1 MNHNSHQAKCI
12 VDAIH
17 GSILVKPK
25 VRKFVDLPIFQRL
38 AHVSQLTSTA
48 YIFPCA
54 NHTRKEHCLGAMS
67 IASKYAYFLKLD
79 KGSRFSL
86 QIAALYHDIGHGPYS
101 HSWDSTVY
109 SLLYPGVHKGHD
121 VHRLKILEGLYVTKP
136 ELFVNEE
143 NYCNIRGIW
152 QKKNLALSAILQGP
166 VGVDRMDFVRRDA
179 RNTGTQH
186 FGSID
191 IDRVI
196 YNTSIHMLNDTQV
209 LCYHSKIIP
218 DIIQGLRSRL
228 DMYQQVYLHK
238 AVVAAAVL
246 IEAMIM
252 HANDYCGFANRTDD
266 ISKFQYLAD
275 DFILNEILSSTCD
288 ELALS
293 RIYGKALYERRLP
306 KMISERKIIVSLKT
320 SKGLTVEDESIPSLE
335 ILHEPDVGTG
345 DITGLKLIWRS
356 RILSND
362 FVSEFNK
369 YKIHVEVTDNEI
381 VPFGDY
387 WRPDFPIKSYYL
399 ERVYAYT

>member
-1 MNHNSHQAKCI
+1 MNDQPKCI
-12 VDAIH
+12 VDTIH
-17 GSILVKPK
+17 GSILVRSKI
-25 VRKFVDLPIFQRL
+25 RKFVDLPIFQRL

-54 NHTRKEHCLGAMS
+54 NHTRKEHCLGAYS
-67 IASKYAYFLKLD
+67 IASKYANYLKLD
-79 KGSRFSL
+79 KSQRFSL
-86 QIAALYHDIGHGPYS
+86 QVAALFHDIGHGPYS

-109 SLLYPGVHKGHD
+109 SILYPGVHKGHD
-121 VHRLKILEGLYVTKP
+121 VHRLKILESLYTSQPEIFGL
-136 ELFVNEE
+136 VNTQE
-143 NYCNIRGIW
+143 NYNMIRKIW
-152 QKKNLALSAILQGP
+152 QKGNLALSAILQGP

-179 RNTGTQH
+179 HNTGTQH

-196 YNTSIHMLNDTQV
+196 YNTSIHTLENNVQV
-209 LCYHSKIIP
+209 LCYHSKIVP
-218 DIIQGLRSRL
+218 DLIQGLRSRL

-252 HANDYCGFANRTDD
+252 HANNYCKFPERTDN
-266 ISKFQYLAD
+266 IGTFQYLAD
-275 DFILNEILSSTCD
+275 DFVLNEILSSTCD
-288 ELALS
+288 QLALS
-293 RIYGKALYERRLP
+293 RIYAKALYERRLP
-306 KMISERKIIVSLKT
+306 KMISERKIILSLKT
-320 SKGLTVEDESIPSLE
+320 SRQLDEETIPSIE
-335 ILHEPDVGTG
+335 ILNEPDVITG
-345 DITGLKLIWRS
+345 DISGLKLIWRS

-369 YKIHVEVTDNEI
+369 YKIHVNADDGI

-399 ERVYAYT
+399 ERVYSYS